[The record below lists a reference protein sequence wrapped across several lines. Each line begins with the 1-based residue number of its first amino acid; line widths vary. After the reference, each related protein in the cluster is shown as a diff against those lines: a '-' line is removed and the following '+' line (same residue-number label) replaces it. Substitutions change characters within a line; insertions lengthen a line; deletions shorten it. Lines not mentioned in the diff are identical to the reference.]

1 MEVSEADLFYKTYA
15 DHYAI
20 IFTDHGIVVDLE
32 TSSPVLEYSNTVEKL
47 ELTVSA
53 LHLDGSMLFINAHS
67 TLTTDQF
74 LNNGFH
80 IHNAKTFLAS
90 TEEEKC
96 TTRNFACGS
105 LVNLG

>member
-1 MEVSEADLFYKTYA
+1 MEVSEADLFDKTYA

-47 ELTVSA
+47 DLTVNA

-67 TLTTDQF
+67 TLTTDQI
-74 LNNGFH
+74 LNNGFN
-80 IHNAKTFLAS
+80 IYN
-90 TEEEKC
+90 
-96 TTRNFACGS
+96 
-105 LVNLG
+105 VQNLFSFNE